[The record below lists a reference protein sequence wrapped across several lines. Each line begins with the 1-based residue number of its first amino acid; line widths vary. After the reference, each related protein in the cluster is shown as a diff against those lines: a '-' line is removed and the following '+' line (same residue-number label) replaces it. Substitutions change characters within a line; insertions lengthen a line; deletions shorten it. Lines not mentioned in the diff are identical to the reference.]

1 MTLAVIDRSRPCMEK
16 TLIPV
21 VHFPIPEVAK
31 RQKDMRKRCVFCD
44 NLAMHV
50 AVFNVEGTSLVER
63 YCSVCIIGLK

>member
-21 VHFPIPEVAK
+21 VQFPIPEVAK

-44 NLAMHV
+44 NLA
-50 AVFNVEGTSLVER
+50 
-63 YCSVCIIGLK
+63 